1 VETAMRLAPD
11 TVDTHAALGLFYY
24 YCVRDYDRA
33 LSELQIAKARDPNNA
48 VTIFSIGLVKRRQGK
63 IDEAI
68 ALQEQ
73 AAKLDPL
80 NNDIW
85 TNLAGSYRGIR
96 KMPEARALFDRA
108 LNIAPND
115 LGVISQKAETFLAE
129 GNVDDAWQ
137 ILSVV
142 SFPATE
148 LGFGT
153 TIEALVC
160 QRRYKD
166 AEEMVTTAMNDTSVP
181 PLFHSIALSGLARL
195 HLARG
200 DRAGAQQ
207 LFAQA
212 EAELTRL
219 HANGENNLFLLDALI
234 LVEAYLGHRDN
245 VDQLAQEA
253 MQRVRNDLWESPHHE
268 EAIAR
273 AHIVLGE
280 LDRAFPMLEHVLS
293 VPYAYALTPALM
305 RIEPD
310 WDGVR
315 NDRRFQKLVGTK

>member
-1 VETAMRLAPD
+1 MA
-11 TVDTHAALGLFYY
+11 DTHAALGLFYY
-24 YCVRDYDRA
+24 YCLRDYDRA

-48 VTIFSIGLVKRRQGK
+48 DIIFSIGLVKRRQGK

-80 NNDIW
+80 NNEIW

-96 KMPEARALFDRA
+96 KMPEALALFDRS

-129 GNVDDAWQ
+129 GNVDGAWK
-137 ILSVV
+137 ILSAVRL
-142 SFPATE
+142 PPTE
-148 LGFGT
+148 LGFNT

-160 QRRYKD
+160 QRRYKE
-166 AEEMVTTAMNDTSVP
+166 AEEMVTTALNDTSLL
-181 PLFHSIALSGLARL
+181 PLFRSIALSGLARL

-200 DRAGAQQ
+200 DRSGAEE

-212 EAELTRL
+212 EAGLRTL
-219 HANGENNLFLLDALI
+219 HANGENSLFLLDALI

-245 VDQLAQEA
+245 VNQLAQEA
-253 MQRVRNDLWESPHHE
+253 TDRGRNDLWESPHHE
-268 EAIAR
+268 EVIAR
-273 AHIVLGE
+273 AYVVLGE

-293 VPYAYALTPALM
+293 IPYVYALTPALM

-310 WDGVR
+310 WDCVR
-315 NDRRFQKLVGTK
+315 NDPRFRKLVGKQ